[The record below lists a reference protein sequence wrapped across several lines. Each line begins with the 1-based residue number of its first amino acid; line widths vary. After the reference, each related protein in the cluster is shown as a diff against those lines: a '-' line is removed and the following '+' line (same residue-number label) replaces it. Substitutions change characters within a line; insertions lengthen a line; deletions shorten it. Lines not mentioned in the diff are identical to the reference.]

1 MAISCGFFNSLNGD
15 RKYDAIQLSSI
26 FDGIIE
32 DGIFQ
37 AIDDAFAVTAADDG
51 SGIVVGAGRAWFD
64 HTWTRNDAG
73 YPLDLEQSEVVL
85 DRIDMVVLEVD
96 SSSPVRNNT
105 IKIVKGTPSSN
116 PTKPSPAN
124 TETLHQHPLAY
135 LTRPA
140 GTETITQSQIESV
153 IGTEECPFVTG
164 PLKTISADAMLAQ
177 WQAEFDEWFES
188 LEDTLSGDVA
198 ANLANQIM
206 QKVDKTNVLDTVEEI
221 EATTEEGYVAG
232 ALAAKDM
239 VYLEDIL
246 EFEEVGAY
254 TYRCFIYRIRGSR
267 YARIFGRFHVASV
280 SGIAM
285 SPLTYGSIT
294 NPRLSPNDARVSVV
308 DIFGYNATA
317 FDCAGIFTLNHV
329 DGLKTSTLDSGVR
342 VVVADRINYYLT
354 SPPRSITVGWELF
367 CKLYP
372 LPDET

>member
-239 VYLEDIL
+239 VDMIL
-246 EFEEVGAY
+246 GNSEEVANGCIA
-254 TYRCFIYRIRGSR
+254 FPNGFMIQ
-267 YARIFGRFHVASV
+267 FGRGVLPSTAYGGSGYAIIDFKKPFINTNYTMLAVSEYT
-280 SGIAM
+280 SGIVTFICSCQRVNQNRM
-285 SPLTYGSIT
+285 FVYGRTI
-294 NPRLSPNDARVSVV
+294 
-308 DIFGYNATA
+308 
-317 FDCAGIFTLNHV
+317 AGGIVTGALV
-329 DGLKTSTLDSGVR
+329 YWAALGRWK
-342 VVVADRINYYLT
+342 
-354 SPPRSITVGWELF
+354 
-367 CKLYP
+367 
-372 LPDET
+372 